1 MDKISENRKEAK
13 ELSLLFDISKILEE
27 NIELKNVID
36 SVLKVAAEKLG
47 MHRAAI
53 TLLNRQTNEIFIES
67 AFGLSNKQQKKGKYK
82 LGEGITGKVIK
93 TGKPIVIPDI
103 FKEPEFLNRTEAR
116 SGLKGLNIS
125 FICIPIKTKNETVGA
140 FSVDKLFSSERTLE
154 EDVRILS
161 IICVMIAQ
169 AVQLRRNIQE
179 EQQRLLAEN
188 DQLREKLKNKFMPS
202 NIIGKSA
209 AMQEVFDLIAQVA
222 KSEANVLIRGENGTG
237 KELVA
242 NAIHYNSM
250 RADKPFI
257 KVNCAAL
264 PETIIES
271 ELFGHEK
278 GAYTGAVSMRKGR
291 FELADSGTIFLDE
304 IGDLSPSIQV
314 KLLRV
319 LQEREFER
327 VGGSSSIRVN
337 VRIITATNKNL
348 EALIEENK
356 FREDLYYRLNVFPIH
371 IPSLKKR
378 KSDIMLLVDHFIE
391 KYNKQNN
398 KTIKRISTPAIE
410 LLMSYHWPGNVRE
423 LENCIERASLLSSIE
438 VIHGH
443 HLPPSLQSAESTG
456 TGLHNTL
463 EDAVSNYE
471 KNIII
476 DAIKTSRG
484 NLAKAARELG
494 LTERIMGLRVK
505 KYNIEPSKYK

>member
-1 MDKISENRKEAK
+1 METKVNKKEIK
-13 ELSLLFDISKILEE
+13 ELYLLFDISKILEE
-27 NIELKNVID
+27 NIELKSVID
-36 SVLKVAAEKLG
+36 SVLKVAAEQLG

-67 AFGLSNKQQKKGKYK
+67 AYGLSNKQQKKGRYK

-103 FKEPEFLNRTEAR
+103 AKEPEFLDRTEAR
-116 SGLKGLNIS
+116 SGLKGLSIS

-140 FSVDKLFSSERTLE
+140 FSVDRLYSSERTLE
-154 EDVRILS
+154 EDVRILT
-161 IICVMIAQ
+161 IISVMIAQ
-169 AVQLRRNIQE
+169 AVQIRRNIQE
-179 EQQRLLAEN
+179 EKQRLLAEN
-188 DQLREKLKNKFMPS
+188 DRLRNKLKNKFQPS
-202 NIIGKSA
+202 NIIGRSA
-209 AMQEVFDLIAQVA
+209 AMQEVFDLVAQVA
-222 KSEANVLIRGENGTG
+222 KSEASVLIRGENGTG

-242 NAIHYNSM
+242 NAIHYNSL

-278 GAYTGAVSMRKGR
+278 GAYTGASSMRKGR
-291 FELADSGTIFLDE
+291 FEFADTGTIFLDE
-304 IGDLSPSIQV
+304 IGELSPTIQV

-327 VGGSSSIRVN
+327 VGGNVPIKFN

-348 EALIEENK
+348 EKLIDSGE

-371 IPSLKKR
+371 IPPLRER

-423 LENCIERASLLSSIE
+423 LENCIERASLLSTE
-438 VIHGH
+438 DVIHGH

-463 EDAVSNYE
+463 DEAVSNYE

-476 DAIKTSRG
+476 DAIKTTRG
-484 NLAKAARELG
+484 NLARAARELG
-494 LTERIMGLRVK
+494 ITERIMGLRVK
-505 KYNIEPSKYK
+505 KYNINSEKYK